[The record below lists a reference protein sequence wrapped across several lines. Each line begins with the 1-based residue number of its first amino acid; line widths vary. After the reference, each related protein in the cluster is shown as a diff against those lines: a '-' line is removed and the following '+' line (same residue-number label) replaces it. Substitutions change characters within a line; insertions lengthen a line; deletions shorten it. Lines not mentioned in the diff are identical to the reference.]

1 LFVFDFLKYFC
12 TLLYVISSLFLC
24 IFGLHRY
31 YLVRLYSK
39 VKTQGGRD
47 SEDYRFTPPVT
58 VQLPVYNEMHVTER
72 LIRAVCDIDYPKE
85 LLEVQVL
92 DDSTDDTSLIAER
105 CAAELREAGFDIK
118 HIRRET
124 REGYKAGALAVG
136 CARASGE
143 FLAIFDADFV
153 PPGDFLRRTVTCFKD
168 PKVGIVQ
175 TRWGH
180 INSDYSLLTKA
191 QSVLLDG
198 HFVIEQ
204 AARHS
209 NGLFLNFNGTAGMIR
224 KKCVELSGGWQHDT
238 LTEDL
243 DLSYRAQINGWKVV
257 YLPDVVSDAEL
268 PVDMNAF
275 KIQQHRWVK
284 GGIQT
289 AVKLLPS
296 LLGNAAIPFK
306 VKVES
311 VFHLL
316 GNFSYLFLLATIVLI
331 IPVSLLW
338 DDVQSSGFFIASVA
352 GVTIGT
358 FSIIRFYILAVSKA
372 HGSRAW
378 SFYKYIPVALG
389 VGAGIGVNNA
399 KAVLEAV
406 LGKTS
411 GFART
416 PKYAVVDRKDR
427 WRTSAYV
434 SSKGVT
440 TFFEIL
446 LALFFT
452 CQIGYVLYMGF
463 LIWIPFLLLMQL
475 GFAYTAFLSIYHSS

>member
-1 LFVFDFLKYFC
+1 MFDLLKYFC
-12 TLLYVISSLFLC
+12 TLLYVISSVFLC
-24 IFGLHRY
+24 VFGLHRY

-39 VKTQGGRD
+39 GKARRRPAPVATGPLPR
-47 SEDYRFTPPVT
+47 VT
-58 VQLPVYNEMHVTER
+58 VQLPVYNEMYVTER
-72 LIRAVCDIDYPKE
+72 LIRAVCEIDYPRD

-92 DDSTDDTSLIAER
+92 DDSTDDTSRIAER
-105 CAAELREAGFDIK
+105 CTAELRATGVDIK

-124 REGYKAGALAVG
+124 REGYKAGALAAG

-153 PPGDFLRRTVTCFKD
+153 PPRDFLRKTIPSFED
-168 PKVGIVQ
+168 PRVGIVQ

-180 INSDYSLLTKA
+180 LNRDYSLLTKA

-204 AARHS
+204 TARHS
-209 NGLFLNFNGTAGMIR
+209 NGLFLNFNGTAGVIR
-224 KKCVELSGGWQHDT
+224 KKCIELSGGWQHDT

-243 DLSYRAQINGWKVV
+243 DLSYRAQINGWKAV

-289 AVKLLPS
+289 AGKLLPS
-296 LLGNAAIPFK
+296 VLRDARIPFK

-311 VFHLL
+311 IFHLL
-316 GNFSYLFLLATIVLI
+316 GNFSYLFLLATIIFI
-331 IPVSLLW
+331 IPMNFLW
-338 DDVQSSGFFIASVA
+338 ERIWLNDFFIASVT
-352 GVTIGT
+352 GVAIGT
-358 FSIIRFYILAVSKA
+358 FAIIRFYILAVSEA
-372 HGSRAW
+372 HGPRAGE
-378 SFYKYIPVALG
+378 FYKYIPVALS
-389 VGAGIGVNNA
+389 VGAGIAVNNA

-406 LGKTS
+406 FGRKS

-416 PKYAVVDRKDR
+416 PKYAVVNGKDR
-427 WRTSAYV
+427 WKTSAYV
-434 SSKGVT
+434 SSKGMT
-440 TFFEIL
+440 TFIEVVL
-446 LALFFT
+446 SLFFT
-452 CQIGYVLYMGF
+452 FQVVYVVYMGF
-463 LIWIPFLLLMQL
+463 FIWIPFLLLMQF
-475 GFAYTAFLSIYHSS
+475 GFTYTAFLSIYHGS

>member
-1 LFVFDFLKYFC
+1 MFDFLKYFC
-12 TLLYVISSLFLC
+12 TLLYIISSVFLC
-24 IFGLHRY
+24 VFGLHRY
-31 YLVRLYSK
+31 YLVHLYSRAK
-39 VKTQGGRD
+39 VCRGKVPGSKGSLPR
-47 SEDYRFTPPVT
+47 VT
-58 VQLPVYNEMHVTER
+58 VQLPVYNEMYVTER
-72 LIRAVCDIDYPKE
+72 LMRAVCRIDYPKE

-92 DDSTDDTSLIAER
+92 DDSTDDTSTIAAH
-105 CAAELREAGFDIK
+105 CAEELRTAGFDIK
-118 HIRRET
+118 HVRRGS

-136 CARASGE
+136 CAEASGE
-143 FLAIFDADFV
+143 LLAVFDADFV
-153 PPGDFLRRTVTCFKD
+153 PPRDFLRKTVPCFED
-168 PKVGIVQ
+168 SRVGIVQ

-180 INSDYSLLTKA
+180 LNRDYSLLTKA

-204 AARHS
+204 AARHG
-209 NGLFLNFNGTAGMIR
+209 NGLFINFNGTAGVVR
-224 KKCVELSGGWQHDT
+224 KKCIERSGGWQHDT

-243 DLSYRAQINGWKVV
+243 DLSYRAQINGWRAV

-289 AVKLLPS
+289 ALKLLPTV
-296 LLGNAAIPFK
+296 LGDARIPFK
-306 VKVES
+306 VKAES

-316 GNFSYLFLLATIVLI
+316 GNFSYLFLLATIILI
-331 IPVSLLW
+331 IPMNFLW
-338 DDVQSSGFFIASVA
+338 ERIWLNDLFIASVT
-352 GVTIGT
+352 GVALGT
-358 FSIIRFYILAVSKA
+358 LAITRFYVLAVGEA
-372 HGSRAW
+372 HGPRARG
-378 SFYKYIPVALG
+378 FYKYIPVALG
-389 VGAGIGVNNA
+389 VGAGIAVNNA
-399 KAVLEAV
+399 KAVLEAI

-416 PKYAVVDRKDR
+416 PKYAVTGRGDS

-446 LALFFT
+446 LSLLFT
-452 CQIGYVLYMGF
+452 VQMAYVLYMGF
-463 LIWIPFLLLMQL
+463 FIWIPFLLLMQF
-475 GFAYTAFLSIYHSS
+475 GFTYTAFLSIYHGS